1 MDTIDGMRV
10 FATVMEAGSFSAA
23 ARRLGMSKALTSKY
37 VAQLEER
44 LGARLINRTTR
55 RLNATEVG
63 TAYYERCTR
72 ILGEI
77 DELEEAVSNQHGAPR
92 GVLRVAAARAF
103 GEDMLVDAVAEF
115 MALYPMIIVELVLDE
130 RRVDV
135 VGEGFDLA
143 IRLAVLEDSAMI
155 ARRIA
160 AYPFVVCAAPE
171 YLDKA
176 GMPETP
182 QALSQHDCIVNTAIS
197 PTGQWQFS
205 IDGAPASVTVRAR
218 ATVNT
223 ARATATLVR
232 RGVGI
237 GVCLFS
243 TVRDDL
249 AAGRVVRLFRQNDA
263 YDRSVY
269 ALYPHGRHLSA
280 KVRLFVD
287 HLMET
292 FKDLRGPAV

>member
-10 FATVMEAGSFSAA
+10 FAAVIEAGGFSAA

-63 TAYYERCTR
+63 TAYYDRCIR

-77 DELEEAVSNQHGAPR
+77 DELEEAVANQHGAPR
-92 GVLRVAAARAF
+92 GLLRVAAARAF
-103 GEDMLVDAVAEF
+103 GEDMLVDAVADF
-115 MALYPMIIVELVLDE
+115 MTAFPDITVELMLDE
-130 RRVDV
+130 RQVDI
-135 VGEGFDLA
+135 VGEGFDMA
-143 IRLAVLEDSAMI
+143 VRLAALEDSAMI

-160 AYPFVVCAAPE
+160 AYPFVVCASPE
-171 YLDKA
+171 FLSRA
-176 GMPETP
+176 GTPSTP
-182 QALSQHDCIVNTAIS
+182 QALSRADCIVNAAIS
-197 PTGQWQFS
+197 PTGQWQFVLN
-205 IDGAPASVTVRAR
+205 GEPASVTVRAR

-232 RGVGI
+232 RGLGI
-237 GVCLFS
+237 GVCLYS
-243 TVRDDL
+243 TVREDL
-249 AAGRVVRLFRQNDA
+249 AAGRVVRLFKENEA

-287 HLMET
+287 HLVET
-292 FKDLRGPAV
+292 FRGYRDLPV